1 MENRIEEKL
10 PQIVEDRLQE
20 AYGMIRKGEV
30 KQMKKKR
37 YLYKWAGTAAVC
49 AVIITASAGVLAAAA
64 YFQKE
69 AHQEADRI
77 TYEFHINYD
86 LVPGEYQVEPGY
98 LPEGYQDQGG
108 GKYYGEDGLGITV
121 MPIYT
126 TTELDKTDGKID
138 IANIEHVEHTTL
150 SGMEADIITFQE
162 AKKYQTPTYIFL
174 FNEAEGYVLEI
185 VGQYTVGTEEL
196 LKFADN
202 LTVKRTGDGAYE
214 TEEERLKREQEKAS
228 AEEQALKGQKT
239 RDALQEAG
247 IPEDKIYNIGEEL
260 KAYDESLGY
269 TVMKAEFLEG
279 IAGFNQ
285 KDFFDFSRFDGWLN
299 EDGTLKPYTRL
310 HYDENM
316 ELLGEERT
324 DQEVLRVDMKVHCY
338 NSSIFEEVP
347 LDFSLQ
353 YVEKRADGSC
363 TWALDEYAS
372 VPEENYSLQID
383 NSAVYLNGSV
393 HTEGEDRK
401 AYFFRQMKEGEEF
414 FYTLLFVVDQDR
426 KEDFLLQPVSGNY
439 SLNQIEDETVSQI
452 RDQLDGYIRLK

>member
-20 AYGMIRKGEV
+20 AYHMIRKGEV
-30 KQMKKKR
+30 KQMRKKR

-49 AVIITASAGVLAAAA
+49 AVIVTASAGALAAAA

-69 AHQEADRI
+69 ARREADRI

-98 LPEGYQDQGG
+98 LPEGYQDQGA
-108 GKYYGEDGLGITV
+108 GKYYGEDGLGISV

-126 TTELDKTDGKID
+126 TTELDKADGRID
-138 IANIEHVEHTTL
+138 ISDIEDVEHTTL

-162 AKKYQTPTYIFL
+162 AKKYQMPTYIFL

-185 VGQYTVGTEEL
+185 ISQYTVGKEEL

-214 TEEERLKREQEKAS
+214 TEEERSKREQEEAS
-228 AEEQALKGQKT
+228 AEAQALKGQKT
-239 RDALQEAG
+239 WEALQKSG
-247 IPEDKIYNIGEEL
+247 IPEDKIYDIGEEV
-260 KAYDESLGY
+260 KSYDGSFGY
-269 TVMKAEFLEG
+269 TVMEAAFLDG
-279 IAGFNQ
+279 IGGFDE

-310 HYDENM
+310 HYDKNM
-316 ELLGEERT
+316 ELLGEEQT
-324 DQEVLRVDMKVHCY
+324 EQEILRVDMKVHCY
-338 NSSIFEEVP
+338 SSSVFEEAP

-353 YVEKRADGSC
+353 YVEKRADGSY
-363 TWALDEYAS
+363 TWASDEYSS
-372 VPEENYSLQID
+372 VPEEHYSLQID
-383 NSAVYLNGSV
+383 NSAVYLNGST

-401 AYFFRQMKEGEEF
+401 AYFFRQMEEGEEF

-426 KEDFLLQPVSGNY
+426 KQDFLLQPVSGNS
-439 SLNQIEDETVSQI
+439 SLNQIEDETISQI
-452 RDQLDGYIRLK
+452 CDQLDGYIRLK